1 MTTGEDMT
9 TGENKSIWF
18 DAERLEKIEKITA
31 LYEVQTGLRVSRSA
45 IVSRAIDELFLS
57 LCLQKKSIVSDDE
70 KPADI
75 AA

>member
-1 MTTGEDMT
+1 MTN

-18 DAERLEKIEKITA
+18 DAERLDKIEKIA
-31 LYEVQTGLRVSRSA
+31 AHYEQQTGLRVSRSA

-57 LCLQKKSIVSDDE
+57 IFLSQKPE
-70 KPADI
+70 NHNERQPADPI